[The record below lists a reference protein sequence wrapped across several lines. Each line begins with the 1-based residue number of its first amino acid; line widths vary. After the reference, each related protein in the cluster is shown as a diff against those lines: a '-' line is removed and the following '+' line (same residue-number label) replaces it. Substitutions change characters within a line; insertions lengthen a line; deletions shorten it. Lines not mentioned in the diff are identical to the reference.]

1 MGGRLTTRGKIM
13 KIITVIERLEGAYYN
28 GATISSVWTTRGKI
42 MKIIT
47 VIERLEGAY
56 YNGEL
61 LIAILIK
68 REIKFSFS
76 KKISLKKIE
85 MII

>member
-1 MGGRLTTRGKIM
+1 M
-13 KIITVIERLEGAYYN
+13 
-28 GATISSVWTTRGKI
+28 
-42 MKIIT
+42 
-47 VIERLEGAY
+47 EGAY

-76 KKISLKKIE
+76 KKIRLKKIE
-85 MII
+85 MNFIEYIYIVEMGIMGVKMLITVICDGWGILQ

>member
-1 MGGRLTTRGKIM
+1 
-13 KIITVIERLEGAYYN
+13 
-28 GATISSVWTTRGKI
+28 